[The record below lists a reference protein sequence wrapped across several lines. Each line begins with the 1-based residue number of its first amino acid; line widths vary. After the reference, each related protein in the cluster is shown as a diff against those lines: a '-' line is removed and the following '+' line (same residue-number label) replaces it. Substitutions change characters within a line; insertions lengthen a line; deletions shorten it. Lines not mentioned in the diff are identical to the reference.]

1 MSTGHA
7 ETCTAWERLSRAQRA
22 LRSAFIWTTTA
33 IRVPTVPNAAQPDI
47 ADQIRKLA
55 ELRDAGILTSEEFEA
70 KKADLLERL

>member
-1 MSTGHA
+1 VEVSA
-7 ETCTAWERLSRAQRA
+7 AAQ
-22 LRSAFIWTTTA
+22 
-33 IRVPTVPNAAQPDI
+33 AQPDI